1 MNVCAQAFADN
12 LDSKNLTYS
21 VSRDDDRS
29 TVITFPYK
37 QRRTSII
44 FSGEDGIQSQFQ
56 TVIESVPEE
65 KVMDVIVVCNSLN
78 TQYRFVKFVVD
89 SDNDLMNY
97 SDAILTPE
105 TAGEECF
112 EVLLRTLQIIDEARP
127 TFMRTIYAS

>member
-1 MNVCAQAFADN
+1 MNICAQAFANN

-21 VSRDDDRS
+21 VSRDDDKS
-29 TVITFPYK
+29 TVLSFPYK

-44 FSGEDGIQSQFQ
+44 FSGEDGIQCQFQ
-56 TVIESVPEE
+56 TVIESVPKE
-65 KVMDVIVVCNSLN
+65 KVTDVILVCNKLN
-78 TQYRFVKFVVD
+78 TEYRFVKFVVD

-112 EVLLRTLQIIDEARP
+112 EVLLRTLQIIEEAKP
-127 TFMRTIYAS
+127 TFMKTIYA

>member
-1 MNVCAQAFADN
+1 MNICAQAFANN

-21 VSRDDDRS
+21 VSRDDDS
-29 TVITFPYK
+29 KSVISFPYK

-44 FSGEDGIQSQFQ
+44 FTGEEGVQCQFQ
-56 TVIESVPEE
+56 TVIESVPED
-65 KVMDVIVVCNSLN
+65 KVMDLIVVCNSLN

-105 TAGEECF
+105 TAGDECF
-112 EVLLRTLQIIDEARP
+112 EVLLRSLQIIDEAKP
-127 TFMRTIYAS
+127 TFMKAIYA

>member
-1 MNVCAQAFADN
+1 MNICAQAFANN

-21 VSRDDDRS
+21 VTRDDDSR
-29 TVITFPYK
+29 TVISFPYK

-44 FSGEDGIQSQFQ
+44 FTGEEGIQCQFQ
-56 TVIESVPEE
+56 TVIESVPED
-65 KVMDVIVVCNSLN
+65 KVMDLIVVCNSLN

-105 TAGEECF
+105 TAGDECF
-112 EVLLRTLQIIDEARP
+112 EVLLRSLQIIEEAKP
-127 TFMRTIYAS
+127 TFMKAIYA

>member
-1 MNVCAQAFADN
+1 MNICAQAFANN

-21 VSRDDDRS
+21 VTRDDDSR
-29 TVITFPYK
+29 TVISFPYK

-44 FSGEDGIQSQFQ
+44 FAGEEGIQCQFQ
-56 TVIESVPEE
+56 TVIESVPED
-65 KVMDVIVVCNSLN
+65 KVMDLIVVCNSLN

-105 TAGEECF
+105 TAGDECF
-112 EVLLRTLQIIDEARP
+112 EVLLRSLQIIEEAKP
-127 TFMRTIYAS
+127 TFMKAIYA